1 MTTTDTAPER
11 ARVCPMGE
19 SVVGFA
25 DKDPF
30 GFYERLR
37 QAGSPTWDETA
48 NAWLV
53 HDFGQCVIAERN
65 ENHFANAYVF
75 ADDIV
80 KEIKGG
86 GANITLSRDG
96 DHVKL
101 RRFHFKLLSAANI
114 ESYRANHIGPVL
126 EAALKRLDGRT
137 SADLSAEYAA
147 VIPARV
153 ICSLLGM
160 PIDDDAMVSEILAC
174 NDAIVAFIGSG
185 YRDMVLRDK
194 ALAGSR
200 RLNEML
206 LPYIKARHEV
216 RADDFISRV
225 WNEAADFGIELDE
238 AGALGICRE
247 LFFAGSDTTVH
258 GIANALYLVLND
270 AQVMKRIKA
279 DRNGALDALIEE
291 SLRLMNVVQFRHR
304 FCMVDTQVGD
314 VTVKKGEM
322 IILLHAA
329 ANRDPD
335 LFACPAKVDLDRAE
349 PTGHLAFARG
359 TRSCVGSSLA
369 RTEMSEAV
377 SQIIGRFPN
386 LRFDPAVEPPI
397 FRGLYMRSMGP
408 LKVLL
413 T

>member
-1 MTTTDTAPER
+1 MSMTQER
-11 ARVCPMGE
+11 PRTCPMGE
-19 SVVGFA
+19 SVVGFT
-25 DKDPF
+25 DRDPF

-37 QAGSPTWDETA
+37 EAGSPTWDEQA
-48 NAWLV
+48 KAWLV
-53 HDFGQCVIAERN
+53 HDFEQCLAAERD
-65 ENHFANAYVF
+65 ESRFANAYVF
-75 ADDIV
+75 ADDTV

-114 ESYRANHIGPVL
+114 ESYRQNHIAPVL
-126 EAALKRLDGRT
+126 AASLDRLDGKET
-137 SADLSAEYAA
+137 AELAADYAA
-147 VIPARV
+147 IIPARV

-160 PIDDDAMVSEILAC
+160 PTDDDALVAEILAC
-174 NDAIVAFIGSG
+174 NDAIVAFIASG
-185 YRDMVLRDK
+185 YRDMDLKVK
-194 ALAGSR
+194 ALAASH

-206 LPYIKARHEV
+206 LPFIRARRENP
-216 RADDFISRV
+216 ADDFISRV
-225 WNEAADFGIELDE
+225 WQEAPDFGIDLDE

-258 GIANALYLVLND
+258 GIASALYLVLSD
-270 AQVMKRIKA
+270 PKIMAAAR
-279 DRNGALDALIEE
+279 DSETALAAVVEE

-304 FCMVDTQVGD
+304 FCMQDTEVGD
-314 VTVKKGEM
+314 TTVKEGEM

-329 ANRDPD
+329 ANRDPER
-335 LFACPAKVDLDRAE
+335 FPCPAEVDLERPE

-369 RTEMSEAV
+369 RTEMMEATR
-377 SQIIGRFPN
+377 QIIERFPH
-386 LRFDPAVEPPI
+386 LHLDPSAEPPS

-408 LKVLL
+408 LNVILGPSA
-413 T
+413 